1 MDIFEYAAEN
11 KLRFPYKG
19 SISTEDL
26 YDLGVEELDMIFK
39 TLNRE
44 VKKSNEESL
53 LAKKSDADT
62 KLNVKIEIIKKIV
75 SKKLA
80 EIEESKNAIMKKHKN
95 EKIMELIA
103 QKQDENLRSLSIDE
117 LTKMLE
123 E

>member
-39 TLNRE
+39 ALNRE

-117 LTKMLE
+117 LKKMLE

>member
-19 SISTEDL
+19 NISTEDL

-117 LTKMLE
+117 LKKMLE
-123 E
+123 D

>member
-117 LTKMLE
+117 LKKMLE
-123 E
+123 D

>member
-1 MDIFEYAAEN
+1 MNIFEYAVEN

-19 SISTEDL
+19 NISTEDL
-26 YDLGVEELDMIFK
+26 YDLTVEELDTIFK

-53 LAKKSDADT
+53 LEKKSDANIR
-62 KLNVKIEIIKKIV
+62 LNVKIEIIKEIV
-75 SKKLA
+75 AKKLA
-80 EIEESKNAIMKKHKN
+80 EIEASKTAVIKKQKN

-103 QKQDENLRSLSIDE
+103 QKQDENLRNLSIDE
-117 LTKMLE
+117 LQKMLE

>member
-1 MDIFEYAAEN
+1 MNIFEYAVEN

-19 SISTEDL
+19 NISTEDF
-26 YDLGVEELDMIFK
+26 YDLTVEELDTIFK

-53 LAKKSDADT
+53 LEKKSDT
-62 KLNVKIEIIKKIV
+62 NIRLNVKIEIIKEIV
-75 SKKLA
+75 AKKLA
-80 EIEESKNAIMKKHKN
+80 EIEASKTAVIKKQKN

-103 QKQDENLRSLSIDE
+103 QKQDENLKNLSIDE
-117 LTKMLE
+117 LQKMLE

>member
-1 MDIFEYAAEN
+1 MNIFEYAAEN

-80 EIEESKNAIMKKHKN
+80 EIEENKNAIMKKHKN

-117 LTKMLE
+117 LKKMLE

>member
-75 SKKLA
+75 AKKLA

-117 LTKMLE
+117 LKKMLE
-123 E
+123 D

>member
-53 LAKKSDADT
+53 LAKKSDSDT

-117 LTKMLE
+117 LKKMLE

>member
-95 EKIMELIA
+95 QKIMELIA
-103 QKQDENLRSLSIDE
+103 QKQDENLRNLSIDE
-117 LTKMLE
+117 LKKMLE

>member
-1 MDIFEYAAEN
+1 MDMFEYAAEN

-19 SISTEDL
+19 NISTEDL
-26 YDLGVEELDMIFK
+26 YDLSVEELDTIFK

-44 VKKSNEESL
+44 VKKGNEESL

-80 EIEESKNAIMKKHKN
+80 EIEESKNTIMKKHKN

-117 LTKMLE
+117 LKKMLE

>member
-53 LAKKSDADT
+53 LAKRSDADT

-117 LTKMLE
+117 LKKMLE
-123 E
+123 D

>member
-80 EIEESKNAIMKKHKN
+80 EIEESKNAIMKKRKN

-117 LTKMLE
+117 LKKMLE

>member
-103 QKQDENLRSLSIDE
+103 QKQDENLRNLSIDE
-117 LTKMLE
+117 LKKMLE

>member
-1 MDIFEYAAEN
+1 MNIFEYAVEN

-19 SISTEDL
+19 NISTEDL
-26 YDLGVEELDMIFK
+26 YDLTVKELDTIFK

-53 LAKKSDADT
+53 LEKKSDANI
-62 KLNVKIEIIKKIV
+62 KLNVKIEIIKEIV
-75 SKKLA
+75 TKKLA
-80 EIEESKNAIMKKHKN
+80 EIEASKTAVIKKQKN

-103 QKQDENLRSLSIDE
+103 QKQDESLRNLSIDE
-117 LTKMLE
+117 LQKMLE

>member
-75 SKKLA
+75 AKKLA

-117 LTKMLE
+117 LKKMLE

>member
-19 SISTEDL
+19 SISIEDL
-26 YDLGVEELDMIFK
+26 YDLDVEELDMIFK

-53 LAKKSDADT
+53 LAKKSDSDT

-117 LTKMLE
+117 LKKMLE

>member
-117 LTKMLE
+117 LKKMLE

>member
-1 MDIFEYAAEN
+1 MNIFEYAAEN

-19 SISTEDL
+19 NISTEDL

-117 LTKMLE
+117 LKKMLE

>member
-1 MDIFEYAAEN
+1 MNIFEYAAEN

-117 LTKMLE
+117 LKKMLE
-123 E
+123 D

>member
-39 TLNRE
+39 TLNHE

-80 EIEESKNAIMKKHKN
+80 EIEENKNAIMKKRKN

-117 LTKMLE
+117 LKKMLE

>member
-80 EIEESKNAIMKKHKN
+80 EIEENKNAITKKHKN

-117 LTKMLE
+117 LKKMLE

>member
-1 MDIFEYAAEN
+1 MNIFEYAVEN

-19 SISTEDL
+19 NISTEDL
-26 YDLGVEELDMIFK
+26 YDLNVEELDIIFK

-53 LAKKSDADT
+53 LSKKSDADV
-62 KLNVKIEIIKKIV
+62 KLNVKIEIIKEIV

-80 EIEESKNAIMKKHKN
+80 EIEERKNAVVKKQKN

-103 QKQDENLRSLSIDE
+103 QKQDENLKNLSIDE
-117 LTKMLE
+117 LKKMLE

>member
-117 LTKMLE
+117 LKKMLKE
-123 E
+123 